1 MPASKPAGQN
11 VGHMK
16 FILDLR
22 KRGIMDAA
30 VLRAMEEVPRE
41 KFVMADHARTA
52 YADRAMPIQ
61 CGQTISQPYVV
72 AYMTEQL
79 EVGPRHHV
87 LEIGTGSGYQAAI
100 LARLAAKVTTIER
113 YRTLADTARTR
124 LKALHYDNVE
134 VILGDG
140 MAGAPERAPFDRII
154 ITAAAEEVPQALVDQ
169 LAIGGIMVLP
179 LGPTDDHQSL
189 VKLVRTEAGVER
201 TELIG
206 VRFVPLL
213 PGQAREL

>member
-1 MPASKPAGQN
+1 MPAPTPADAN
-11 VGHMK
+11 VGQMK
-16 FILDLR
+16 FLLDLR
-22 KRGIMDAA
+22 QRGIMDAA

-41 KFVMADHARTA
+41 KFVMPEHARSA

-79 EVGPRHHV
+79 GVQPHHRV
-87 LEIGTGSGYQAAI
+87 LEVGTGSGYQAAI
-100 LARLAAKVTTIER
+100 LSRLAAKVTTIER
-113 YRTLADTARTR
+113 YRTLADAARIR
-124 LKALHYDNVE
+124 LKAVRYDNVD
-134 VILGDG
+134 VIAGDG
-140 MAGAPERAPFDRII
+140 MAGAPDRAPFDRIMV
-154 ITAAAEEVPQALVDQ
+154 TAAAEAVPQALIDQ
-169 LAIGGIMVLP
+169 LAVGGIMILP
-179 LGPTDDHQSL
+179 LGPQDDHQSL
-189 VKLVRTEAGVER
+189 VKLVRTEQGVER